1 MLCYLIITK
10 FLHKYFCI
18 HNSTCACA
26 KPISK
31 IVPIM
36 KLQTFPNSGNNGVV
50 IMKKA
55 FHNIKNVKLH
65 SNLPCFFLLRILND
79 YIINAN
85 AIRECN
91 FGMGTI
97 LGKGFEQALMH
108 KSQHLCRCKT
118 LVPMWKLYSCIL
130 SKKVVLNFFYHFGV
144 GLKILG
150 LKSSF
155 FNRTVRSGTEKFIF
169 QLDCKVWD

>member
-1 MLCYLIITK
+1 MLNCIPICRSKHAIWWFFFYL
-10 FLHKYFCI
+10 
-18 HNSTCACA
+18 
-26 KPISK
+26 
-31 IVPIM
+31 
-36 KLQTFPNSGNNGVV
+36 
-50 IMKKA
+50 
-55 FHNIKNVKLH
+55 
-65 SNLPCFFLLRILND
+65 FFLLRKLND

-97 LGKGFEQALMH
+97 SGKGFEQALMH

-118 LVPMWKLYSCIL
+118 LVSIWKLYSCIL

-155 FNRTVRSGTEKFIF
+155 FNWTVRSGTEKFIF
-169 QLDCKVWD
+169 QLDCKVWDWKVHFPIGL

>member
-1 MLCYLIITK
+1 MIL
-10 FLHKYFCI
+10 FL
-18 HNSTCACA
+18 S
-26 KPISK
+26 
-31 IVPIM
+31 
-36 KLQTFPNSGNNGVV
+36 
-50 IMKKA
+50 
-55 FHNIKNVKLH
+55 
-65 SNLPCFFLLRILND
+65 FFLLRKLND

-97 LGKGFEQALMH
+97 SGKGFEQALMH
-108 KSQHLCRCKT
+108 KSQHLC
-118 LVPMWKLYSCIL
+118 SCIL

-155 FNRTVRSGTEKFIF
+155 FNWTVRSGTEKFIF
-169 QLDCKVWD
+169 QLDCKVWDWKVIFQLDCQVWDCKVQDWIFLICIVHDWKVWDWKVHFPTGL